1 MAKESENNTQKQTA
15 DANILNN
22 LAEYTVNID
31 DLFLQGEVDD
41 EATGAM
47 RTAKIFSL
55 SLNYSVGAFPF
66 AEMTIGPWV
75 ASKQLDD
82 MGNSIQTAEITE
94 RDLQARQTGPVT
106 IIMRLS
112 NGSAKDFLDI
122 RLFSGY
128 VASDT
133 IEVVTSATKLAKRRT
148 IKVVCETELLQT
160 TALGSLRQWHE
171 NTGVEFEYVDLNVLA
186 ANVRDSI
193 GSMANS
199 EKIFVDNVSYY
210 LALAFDH
217 FLKQTGVQNTGDNA
231 DNGGSQTDNSNASGG
246 AFESDSS
253 SGGDSGGATETQR
266 TFENSVEHCSGS
278 LTLTVPPAC
287 GMLPP
292 MLSKQIASLLGADT
306 PASAFARML
315 RTFYLGWLPQT
326 VAPMSGNM
334 TTKMITRPIC
344 GWDSRVTFQIKDSDI
359 LSITTVSNF
368 ALSTTIDYYVVTLGP
383 QTAPHYAVY
392 STTQAK
398 SAKDAGKAE
407 VSLLTYQQLTTELE
421 KRSKNRIAY
430 TVHPIQMPGWI
441 ELLQAKSEDSPG
453 QSNATPPST
462 PENSGDTELEA
473 AWKKWAGYVSML
485 SFLINSRDTSEV
497 RISVPFMSWLRML
510 PHLGN
515 VVNIENSELYGGL
528 SSLVLRIDVEDDSIL
543 THCSVAV
550 SSVHTKEEHEVFAT
564 VNPMYNAFMN
574 GGTETMCPGQYAAV
588 QVADTINRWIG
599 MAPEQQAEQYGSYKT
614 YDMDDL
620 QDDDFGDPDD
630 AAMSVG

>member
-1 MAKESENNTQKQTA
+1 VAKESENNTQKKTA

-82 MGNSIQTAEITE
+82 TGNSIQTAEITE

-106 IIMRLS
+106 VIMRLS

-133 IEVVTSATKLAKRRT
+133 IEVVASATKLAKRRT

-186 ANVRDSI
+186 ANVQDSV

-231 DNGGSQTDNSNASGG
+231 DNGGSQTDSSSASGG
-246 AFESDSS
+246 DFESDSS
-253 SGGDSGGATETQR
+253 SGGDGGGATETQR

-407 VSLLTYQQLTTELE
+407 VSVLTYPQLTAELE

-453 QSNATPPST
+453 QPNSTPPST

-473 AWKKWAGYVSML
+473 AWKKWAEYVAML

-564 VNPMYNAFMN
+564 VNPMYNAFMT

-599 MAPEQQAEQYGSYKT
+599 MAPEQRAEQYGAYKT

-620 QDDDFGDPDD
+620 EDDDFGDPDD
-630 AAMSVG
+630 DAMSIG